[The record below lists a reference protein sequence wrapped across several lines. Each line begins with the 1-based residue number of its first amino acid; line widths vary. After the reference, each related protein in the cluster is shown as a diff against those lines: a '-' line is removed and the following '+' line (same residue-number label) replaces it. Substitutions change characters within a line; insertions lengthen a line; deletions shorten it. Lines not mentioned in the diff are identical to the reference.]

1 MLSQDSN
8 SIHDNAHFVNSNY
21 NDNYERNN
29 NNNNNPAFIT
39 NTQCQ

>member
-21 NDNYERNN
+21 NDNYERTNN
-29 NNNNNPAFIT
+29 NYPAFIT
-39 NTQCQ
+39 NTQC